1 MLLLTVCLI
10 CLTLGA
16 LFWFLRSRM
25 TLVMQVICVA
35 SLSAAS
41 GIAVVGTIALN
52 RASEALVSQQAHAM
66 EGVAAGRSHEAA
78 GYFHSIHSQILTFAE
93 DLMVAEATAAFS
105 AAFKSLPD
113 ELGTIDE
120 DSAVQA
126 MAGYFNT
133 HFRTGLEKKGKAFRG
148 PNAYTPAL
156 PQARLLQQ
164 WYIADN
170 PHPVGSKTEL
180 TRADVDVTYNT
191 HHERFHPVLNN
202 FQAEFEYYDVFLF
215 DTEGNLVYSVFKE
228 TDYATNL
235 LTGPY
240 ADSNF
245 GEVVRAALNA
255 SAPGE
260 VFTRDFRSYEP
271 SYGAPASFTGAPV
284 FFEGQKV
291 GAAVFQMPVDRI
303 NEIVL
308 TDAGMGET
316 GRTYFVA
323 ADGLLRSNTR
333 GEAYE
338 AALLSAKIDGESPA
352 TAAFNGESGY
362 ALGQTLDGEEAV
374 VAYTPV
380 AIEGLDWA
388 VVAEMPLKEVTA
400 PAQALATQM
409 LAWGGGLAILFGVL
423 AWIVSK
429 TILKPISDLTGRLQD
444 IAEGDADLTQKVD
457 EDRNDELGEL
467 GRWFNVFVSRIHD
480 TISQATTVSGEV
492 LTTAKDIAATTDT
505 MAKGLEDQRHQT
517 TQVAAGV
524 EEMSATVLEVARRSA
539 EASDAATAAGDRA
552 GAGGGVVKRTVTTIG
567 AIADVVNDSA
577 GAVGQLGRRAEE
589 IGQVIN
595 VINDIA
601 DQTNLLALNAA
612 IEAARAG
619 EHGRGFAVVA
629 DEVRKLAE
637 RTTHATEEVSQSIKA
652 IQTETS
658 SAVDRMNQGTGRV
671 QEGVNCA
678 EEAGVSLD
686 SIVQSSQEVAD
697 VIRGIAAATEQQ
709 SQAADDM
716 SRSVESITQV
726 TKTSAAGAT
735 QMADSADGLR
745 ERSERL
751 SALLSDFKVRTE
763 AAPSVTGA
771 ADPA

>member
-1 MLLLTVCLI
+1 MKIRPSVRWLATSTRTSVRGLKRK
-10 CLTLGA
+10 G
-16 LFWFLRSRM
+16 RR
-25 TLVMQVICVA
+25 
-35 SLSAAS
+35 
-41 GIAVVGTIALN
+41 IAVRWPT
-52 RASEALVSQQAHAM
+52 RPTELV
-66 EGVAAGRSHEAA
+66 R
-78 GYFHSIHSQILTFAE
+78 
-93 DLMVAEATAAFS
+93 AEA
-105 AAFKSLPD
+105 D
-113 ELGTIDE
+113 
-120 DSAVQA
+120 V
-126 MAGYFNT
+126 
-133 HFRTGLEKKGKAFRG
+133 
-148 PNAYTPAL
+148 AYN
-156 PQARLLQQ
+156 
-164 WYIADN
+164 I
-170 PHPVGSKTEL
+170 
-180 TRADVDVTYNT
+180 
-191 HHERFHPVLNN
+191 HHAKFHPGIYN
-202 FQAEFEYYDVFLF
+202 FQDAFEYYDIFLF

-235 LTGPY
+235 ISGPY
-240 ADSNF
+240 ANSNF
-245 GEVVRAALNA
+245 ADVVRGALAA
-255 SAPGE
+255 SSSDTIVTE
-260 VFTRDFRSYEP
+260 DFKSYEP
-271 SYGAPASFTGAPV
+271 SYGAPASFIGAPV
-284 FFEGQKV
+284 FYQGAKV

-303 NEIVL
+303 NEIVMS
-308 TDAGMGET
+308 DAGMGAA
-316 GRTYFVA
+316 GRTYFVGS
-323 ADGLLRSNTR
+323 DRILRSNTR
-333 GEAYE
+333 GEGYE
-338 AALLSAKIDGESPA
+338 AALLSQEIDEDNASA
-352 TAAFNGESGY
+352 AAFSGESGVQ
-362 ALGQTLDGEEAV
+362 AGISLDGEQAL
-374 VAYTPV
+374 VAYAPV
-380 AIEGLDWA
+380 NIDGLDWA
-388 VVAEMPLKEVTA
+388 VVVEMPLVEVTA
-400 PAQALATQM
+400 AAHSLGKQIFV
-409 LAWGGGLAILFGVL
+409 WGSGLAILFGVL

-429 TILKPISDLTGRLQD
+429 AILKPINDLTGRLRD

-480 TISQATTVSGEV
+480 TIAQATTVSGEV

-735 QMADSADGLR
+735 QVADSADGLR

-763 AAPSVTGA
+763 AAPAVAGA